1 MHDSIIIT
9 MLCDVVYGVYNASNL
24 NIISC
29 IFGNFIQ
36 FILNK
41 VYPNAA
47 LNGLYVVN
55 VAVFL

>member
-1 MHDSIIIT
+1 

-47 LNGLYVVN
+47 LNGLYVFN